1 MKVRRLMLAGALL
14 ACAVAGS
21 AGWFFMR
28 TGVPSLPPG
37 GWQGELGDGR
47 TSVSV
52 WQAPGTAEVAAAA
65 REAAYVSEGW
75 TPAPVCTPTFKLL
88 LRGHDLAA
96 ILAEDL
102 PGGTTVTELLRKG
115 VL

>member
-1 MKVRRLMLAGALL
+1 MKTRRLIVAAALL
-14 ACAVAGS
+14 ACALAVP
-21 AGWFFMR
+21 AGWFFQTSR
-28 TGVPSLPPG
+28 APSLPPG
-37 GWQGELGDGR
+37 GWQGELGGGR
-47 TSVSV
+47 TSVRV
-52 WQAPGTAEVAAAA
+52 WQATGTAASAAAA
-65 REAAYVSEGW
+65 REAEYVSEGW

-102 PGGTTVTELLRKG
+102 PDGTTVTELLRHG

>member
-1 MKVRRLMLAGALL
+1 MKVRRFIVASALL
-14 ACAVAGS
+14 ACAVASS

-28 TGVPSLPPG
+28 TRAPSLPPG
-37 GWQGELGDGR
+37 GWQGELGGGR
-47 TSVSV
+47 TSVRV
-52 WQAPGTAEVAAAA
+52 WRASGTAASAAAA

-75 TPAPVCTPTFKLL
+75 TPLPVCTPTFKLL

-102 PGGTTVTELLRKG
+102 SDGVTVTELLRNG

>member
-1 MKVRRLMLAGALL
+1 MKTRRLAAALL
-14 ACAVAGS
+14 ACALAVS
-21 AGWFFMR
+21 SGWFFQR
-28 TGVPSLPPG
+28 TGAPALPSG
-37 GWQGELGDGR
+37 GGRIELAGER
-47 TSVSV
+47 TVVNV
-52 WQAPGTAEVAAAA
+52 WQTPGTAASAAAA
-65 REAAYVSEGW
+65 REAAYVAEGW

-102 PGGTTVTELLRKG
+102 PGGTTVTELLRHG

>member
-1 MKVRRLMLAGALL
+1 MKTRRRLAAALL
-14 ACAVAGS
+14 ACALAVS
-21 AGWFFMR
+21 SGWFFQR
-28 TGVPSLPPG
+28 TGAPALPSG
-37 GWQGELGDGR
+37 GGRIELAGER
-47 TSVSV
+47 TVVNV
-52 WQAPGTAEVAAAA
+52 WQAPGTAASAAAA
-65 REAAYVSEGW
+65 REAAYVAEGW

-102 PGGTTVTELLRKG
+102 PDGTTVTELLRHG

>member
-1 MKVRRLMLAGALL
+1 MKVRRLIMVSAFL

-28 TGVPSLPPG
+28 TRAPSLPPG
-37 GWQGELGDGR
+37 GWQGELGGGR
-47 TSVSV
+47 TSAKV
-52 WQAPGTAEVAAAA
+52 WLAPGTAASAAAA
-65 REAAYVSEGW
+65 REAEYVAEGW

-102 PGGTTVTELLRKG
+102 PDGTTVTELLRNG

>member
-1 MKVRRLMLAGALL
+1 MNMRRLIIAVAFF
-14 ACAVAGS
+14 ACALAVT
-21 AGWFFMR
+21 AGWFFQKAGGP
-28 TGVPSLPPG
+28 TLPPG
-37 GWQGELGDGR
+37 GWQSEIAGGR
-47 TSVSV
+47 TSVNV
-52 WQAPGTAEVAAAA
+52 WRASGTAASAAAA

-102 PGGTTVTELLRKG
+102 PGGTTVTELLRHG

>member
-1 MKVRRLMLAGALL
+1 MKKRNAIVAAAVL
-14 ACAVAGS
+14 ACALAAAAS
-21 AGWFFMR
+21 WFFQQ
-28 TGVPSLPPG
+28 PSTPPLPPG
-37 GWQGELGDGR
+37 GWHGELSGGR

-52 WQAPGTAEVAAAA
+52 WQTPGTAASAASA
-65 REAAYVSEGW
+65 REAAYVAEGW

-102 PGGTTVTELLRKG
+102 PDGTTVTELLRHG

>member
-1 MKVRRLMLAGALL
+1 MNVRRLIMAAALL

-21 AGWFFMR
+21 AGWFLLR
-28 TGVPSLPPG
+28 AGAPSLPPG
-37 GWQGELGDGR
+37 GWETELAGGR
-47 TSVSV
+47 TSVKV
-52 WQAPGTAEVAAAA
+52 WQAPGTAASAAAA
-65 REAAYVSEGW
+65 REAEYVSEGW

-102 PGGTTVTELLRKG
+102 PDGTTVTELLRNG

>member
-1 MKVRRLMLAGALL
+1 MKARLMIVAGALL
-14 ACAVAGS
+14 ACALAAT
-21 AGWFFMR
+21 AGWFFQKA
-28 TGVPSLPPG
+28 GGPVLPPN
-37 GWQGELGDGR
+37 GWQAELAGGR
-47 TSVSV
+47 TSVNV
-52 WQAPGTAEVAAAA
+52 WRAPGTAASAAAA

-75 TPAPVCTPTFKLL
+75 TPLPVCTPTFKLL

-102 PGGTTVTELLRKG
+102 SDGVTVTELLRNG

>member
-1 MKVRRLMLAGALL
+1 MKMRRLIIAVAFFAGAL
-14 ACAVAGS
+14 AVT
-21 AGWFFMR
+21 AGWFFQKAGGS
-28 TGVPSLPPG
+28 TLPPG
-37 GWQGELGDGR
+37 GWQSEIAGGR
-47 TSVSV
+47 TSVNV
-52 WQAPGTAEVAAAA
+52 WRASGTAASAAAA

-75 TPAPVCTPTFKLL
+75 TPLPVCTPTFKLL

-102 PGGTTVTELLRKG
+102 SDGVTVTELLRNG

>member
-1 MKVRRLMLAGALL
+1 MKVRRLMLAVALL

-21 AGWFFMR
+21 AGWFFLR
-28 TGVPSLPPG
+28 AREPSMPPG
-37 GWQGELGDGR
+37 GWETELADGR
-47 TSVSV
+47 TSVKV
-52 WQAPGTAEVAAAA
+52 WQAPGSAASAAAA
-65 REAAYVSEGW
+65 REAEYVSEGW

-88 LRGHDLAA
+88 LREHDLAA

-102 PGGTTVTELLRKG
+102 PEGTAVTELLRRG

>member
-1 MKVRRLMLAGALL
+1 MNLRRLIAGAALL

-21 AGWFFMR
+21 AGWFFQKA
-28 TGVPSLPPG
+28 GGPALPPG
-37 GWQGELGDGR
+37 GWQTELAGGR
-47 TSVSV
+47 TSVNV
-52 WQAPGTAEVAAAA
+52 WRAPGTAVSAAAA
-65 REAAYVSEGW
+65 REAAYVSDGW
-75 TPAPVCTPTFKLL
+75 TSLPVSTPTFKLL

-102 PGGTTVTELLRKG
+102 SDGVTVTELLRNG

>member
-1 MKVRRLMLAGALL
+1 MKRRHLAVAGALL
-14 ACAVAGS
+14 ACALACT
-21 AGWFFMR
+21 AGWFFQKAGR
-28 TGVPSLPPG
+28 PVLPPG
-37 GWQGELGDGR
+37 GWQSEIAGGR
-47 TSVSV
+47 TSVNV
-52 WQAPGTAEVAAAA
+52 WQTSGTAASAAAA

-75 TPAPVCTPTFKLL
+75 TPLPVCTPTFKLL

-102 PGGTTVTELLRKG
+102 PDGTTVTELLRNG

>member
-1 MKVRRLMLAGALL
+1 MRTRRRLAAALL
-14 ACAVAGS
+14 ACALAVS
-21 AGWFFMR
+21 AGWFFQGSGR
-28 TGVPSLPPG
+28 PALPPG
-37 GWQGELGDGR
+37 GWQTELAGGR
-47 TSVSV
+47 TSVNV
-52 WQAPGTAEVAAAA
+52 WQTSGTAASAAAA
-65 REAAYVSEGW
+65 REAAYVAEGW

-102 PGGTTVTELLRKG
+102 PGGTTVTELLRHG

>member
-1 MKVRRLMLAGALL
+1 MKVRRLIVAATLL
-14 ACAVAGS
+14 ACAVVGS

-28 TGVPSLPPG
+28 TRAPSLPPG
-37 GWQGELGDGR
+37 GWKGELGGGR
-47 TSVSV
+47 TSVRV
-52 WQAPGTAEVAAAA
+52 WQATGTAASAAAA
-65 REAAYVSEGW
+65 REAAYVAEGW

-102 PGGTTVTELLRKG
+102 PGGTTVTELLRHG

>member
-1 MKVRRLMLAGALL
+1 MRARHVIAAAAFF
-14 ACAVAGS
+14 ACALAVT
-21 AGWFFMR
+21 AGWFFQKA
-28 TGVPSLPPG
+28 GGPALPPG
-37 GWQGELGDGR
+37 GWQTELAGGR
-47 TSVSV
+47 TSVNV
-52 WQAPGTAEVAAAA
+52 WRASGTAASAAAA

-75 TPAPVCTPTFKLL
+75 TPLPVCTPTFKLL

-102 PGGTTVTELLRKG
+102 SDGATVTELLRNG